1 MPFLSLE
8 KQEDYR
14 RRYAEEHPGWQP
26 ASHVY
31 RNRVAAHLG
40 PSVRVLDLGCGRGGV
55 VEELHGQAGRVVG
68 VDPDRASLAEHRLA
82 CLPRE
87 AGRAEALPFPD
98 SSFDEV

>member
-68 VDPDRASLAEHRLA
+68 G
-82 CLPRE
+82 PRPGL
-87 AGRAEALPFPD
+87 AGRAPTGLPAPRGWSGGSPPLPRPF
-98 SSFDEV
+98 V